1 MKQLSELLIG
11 EPVPV
16 VPCKHGHGQS
26 HLHLLARRAALMQDL
41 VTLYPA
47 VSRRPGAMGQVV
59 AELGVPAVEV
69 GGTRP
74 EENALD

>member
-1 MKQLSELLIG
+1 
-11 EPVPV
+11 
-16 VPCKHGHGQS
+16 
-26 HLHLLARRAALMQDL
+26 MQDL